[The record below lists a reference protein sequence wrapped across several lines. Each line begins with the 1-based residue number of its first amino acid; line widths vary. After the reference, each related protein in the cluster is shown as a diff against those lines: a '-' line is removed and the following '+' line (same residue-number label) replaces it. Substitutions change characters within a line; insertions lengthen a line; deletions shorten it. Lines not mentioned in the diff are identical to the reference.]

1 MKFTVDKASD
11 TMTSLEENVHWW
23 VTAWC
28 LSVDGTTVAQLGAVY
43 FSSVCL

>member
-11 TMTSLEENVHWW
+11 TMTSLAENFHWW

-28 LSVDGTTVAQLGAVY
+28 LSVDGPTVAQLGDGL
-43 FSSVCL
+43 F